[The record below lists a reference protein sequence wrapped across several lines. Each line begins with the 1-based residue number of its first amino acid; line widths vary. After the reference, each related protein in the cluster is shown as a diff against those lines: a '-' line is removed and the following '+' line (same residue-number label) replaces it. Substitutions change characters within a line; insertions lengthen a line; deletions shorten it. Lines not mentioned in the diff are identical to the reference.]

1 LSGRPAAPIVGAMQR
16 RSLALATASGGAFL
30 GFLDTTIVNVA
41 FPDVS
46 ASFAGA
52 GRAQVSWVLDG
63 YFIVFAAL
71 LVPAGALADRYGRK
85 RLFLA
90 GVAGFV
96 LASALCAL
104 APSWQALVAARVLQA
119 AAAAV
124 LTPASLALVL
134 AEFPQRER
142 AAAVAAWSAWAAL
155 AAASGPPL
163 GGALVELAGWRWIF
177 LVNLPLGALVIVLG
191 LRTLAESRDPGAAAV
206 PDLLGSALAA
216 LSLGLLA
223 LGIVEGSAPVLG
235 AAVVLG
241 AVLARRCANHARPVV
256 DPALLRIPSFRRGS
270 LGALVFSAALFAV
283 LLGNVLFLTG
293 IWGYSVLDAG
303 LAAVPGALAATVVAR
318 PAGRLA
324 DRFGHRAVIV
334 PGALLF
340 AAGALGLRAV
350 TTEPDFLGAWV
361 PWTVTTGLGIG
372 MALPMLSAAA
382 VSDVEPERFGVA
394 SAVSSA
400 FRQIGAV
407 VGTALLVAIVGD
419 PGTLAEGMARADRAY
434 LLASLG
440 SLAAAAIALGLR
452 PVR

>member
-1 LSGRPAAPIVGAMQR
+1 MHR

-30 GFLDTTIVNVA
+30 GFLDTTIVNVS

-52 GRAQVSWVLDG
+52 GRAQLSWVLDG

-90 GVAGFV
+90 GVAAFV

-104 APSWQALVAARVLQA
+104 APTWQALVAARVLQA

-142 AAAVAAWSAWAAL
+142 GAAVAAWSAWAAL

-177 LVNLPLGALVIVLG
+177 LVNLPLGALVIALGVRVL
-191 LRTLAESRDPGAAAV
+191 RESRDERAPAV
-206 PDLLGSALAA
+206 PDLLGAALAA
-216 LSLGLLA
+216 LALGLLA
-223 LGIVEGSAPVLG
+223 LGIVEGGSWGWTSAPVLAALGG
-235 AAVVLG
+235 AALLG
-241 AVLARRCANHARPVV
+241 ALLARRCVRHARPVI

-293 IWGYSVLDAG
+293 VWGYSVLEAG
-303 LAAVPGALAATVVAR
+303 LAAVPGALAATIVAR

-340 AAGALGLRAV
+340 AAGAFGLRAV
-350 TTEPDFLGAWV
+350 TTEPDFLGAWM

-382 VSDVEPERFGVA
+382 VSDVEPDRFGVA

-407 VGTALLVAIVGD
+407 VGTAALVAIVGD
-419 PGTLAEGMARADRAY
+419 PQTLAEGMARADRAY
-434 LLASLG
+434 LFATLG
-440 SLAAAAIALGLR
+440 SLAAAAIALRLR
-452 PVR
+452 PAR

>member
-1 LSGRPAAPIVGAMQR
+1 MQR
-16 RSLALATASGGAFL
+16 RSLALAVASGGAFL

-52 GRAQVSWVLDG
+52 GRAQVSWVLDA

-71 LVPAGALADRYGRK
+71 LVPAGALAYRYGRK

-90 GVAGFV
+90 GVAAFV
-96 LASALCAL
+96 LASALCAV

-177 LVNLPLGALVIVLG
+177 LVNLPLGAVVIVLG
-191 LRTLAESRDPGAAAV
+191 LRVLTESRDESAVDV
-206 PDLLGSALAA
+206 PDLGGSVLAA
-216 LSLGLLA
+216 LALGLLA
-223 LGIVEGSAPVLG
+223 LGIIEESLPVLG
-235 AAVVLG
+235 GAVLLG
-241 AVLARRCANHARPVV
+241 AILARRCARHARPVV
-256 DPALLRIPSFRRGS
+256 DPALLRIASFRRGS

-283 LLGNVLFLTG
+283 ILGNVLFLTG
-293 IWGYSVLDAG
+293 VWGYTVLEAG
-303 LAAVPGALAATVVAR
+303 LAAVPGALAATIVAR
-318 PAGRLA
+318 PAGRIA

-334 PGALLF
+334 PGTLLF
-340 AAGALGLRAV
+340 AA
-350 TTEPDFLGAWV
+350 P
-361 PWTVTTGLGIG
+361 
-372 MALPMLSAAA
+372 SACGRSPASRTSSA
-382 VSDVEPERFGVA
+382 RGCPGRSPAA
-394 SAVSSA
+394 SASGW
-400 FRQIGAV
+400 RC
-407 VGTALLVAIVGD
+407 
-419 PGTLAEGMARADRAY
+419 RC
-434 LLASLG
+434 
-440 SLAAAAIALGLR
+440 
-452 PVR
+452 

>member
-1 LSGRPAAPIVGAMQR
+1 
-16 RSLALATASGGAFL
+16 
-30 GFLDTTIVNVA
+30 
-41 FPDVS
+41 
-46 ASFAGA
+46 
-52 GRAQVSWVLDG
+52 VSWVLDA

-90 GVAGFV
+90 GVAAFV

-134 AEFPQRER
+134 AAFPQRER

-177 LVNLPLGALVIVLG
+177 LVNLPLGAVLIALG
-191 LRTLAESRDPGAAAV
+191 LRVLDESRDEQAPAL
-206 PDLLGSALAA
+206 PDLVGAALAA

-223 LGIVEGSAPVLG
+223 FGIVEGNAPMLGG
-235 AAVVLG
+235 AALPG
-241 AVLARRCANHARPVV
+241 ALLVHRCIRHARPVV
-256 DPALLRIPSFRRGS
+256 DPALLRIPSFRHGS

-283 LLGNVLFLTG
+283 ILGNVLFLTG
-293 IWGYSVLDAG
+293 VWGYTVLEAG
-303 LAAVPGALAATVVAR
+303 LAAVPGALAATIVAR
-318 PAGRLA
+318 PAGRIA

-334 PGALLF
+334 PGTLLF

-350 TTEPDFLGAWV
+350 TTEPDFLGAWL
-361 PWTVTTGLGIG
+361 PWTVTSGLGIG

-419 PGTLAEGMARADRAY
+419 PRTLADGMARADRAY
-434 LLASLG
+434 LFASLG
-440 SLAAAAIALGLR
+440 SLAAAAIALRLR
-452 PVR
+452 PAR